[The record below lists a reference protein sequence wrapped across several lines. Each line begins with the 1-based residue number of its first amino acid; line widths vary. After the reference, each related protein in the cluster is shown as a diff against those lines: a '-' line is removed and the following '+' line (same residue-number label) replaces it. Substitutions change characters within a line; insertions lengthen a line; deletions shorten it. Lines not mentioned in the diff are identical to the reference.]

1 MDKALAMIGLCMKAG
16 KLVSGEFPVETGLK
30 QGTVKLVIVAG
41 DASENTKKKFRN
53 MTDYRNIP
61 YVEYKDKIALGSCI
75 GKEYRA
81 SIGICDD
88 SFAKSILEK
97 LMK

>member
-1 MDKALAMIGLCMKAG
+1 MDKALAMIGLSMKAG
-16 KLVSGEFPVETGLK
+16 KLVSGEFSVETGLK
-30 QGTVKLVIVAG
+30 QGDVKLVVIAE

-53 MTDYRNIP
+53 MTAYRNIP
-61 YVEYKDKIALGSCI
+61 YVEYKDKGTLGRCI

-88 SFAKSILEK
+88 GFAKSILEK
-97 LMK
+97 LMD